1 MNPEA
6 VDSSFPQKIN
16 GQAQQ
21 EAAVAGIAAT
31 TVAAAIAIDSVQIQ
45 NHVKAINAL
54 AVKLAHA
61 EAKVG
66 QYRTAIGQ
74 HLKAV
79 KEARPGD
86 WEDIVR
92 TECNLGRSRAYEL
105 LAIANGTK
113 TDAEIASA
121 TTERSKKRRER
132 LSVAQRTQDSVGD
145 PEASATEM
153 RTKVAAVETVAPSKT
168 TRQHEPEAADAE
180 PEVAREH
187 DKGSVEELRV
197 AQIRIADLE
206 NEIEELRDAN
216 AALRIENNALREKL
230 AGRLVIKPDTTG
242 WRKWSQKKAADM
254 ILQLQ
259 RWNYANPNDLCDL
272 STMTKIRDFHR
283 LRPKLT
289 ELFAA

>member
-1 MNPEA
+1 
-6 VDSSFPQKIN
+6 
-16 GQAQQ
+16 
-21 EAAVAGIAAT
+21 
-31 TVAAAIAIDSVQIQ
+31 
-45 NHVKAINAL
+45 
-54 AVKLAHA
+54 
-61 EAKVG
+61 
-66 QYRTAIGQ
+66 
-74 HLKAV
+74 
-79 KEARPGD
+79 
-86 WEDIVR
+86 
-92 TECNLGRSRAYEL
+92 
-105 LAIANGTK
+105 
-113 TDAEIASA
+113 
-121 TTERSKKRRER
+121 
-132 LSVAQRTQDSVGD
+132 
-145 PEASATEM
+145 
-153 RTKVAAVETVAPSKT
+153 
-168 TRQHEPEAADAE
+168 
-180 PEVAREH
+180 
-187 DKGSVEELRV
+187 V